1 MNEYYI
7 VMVQDFGETYEYC
20 YPTLEAAQRFMEIER
35 LLCSLWFCKADGTR
49 TQLAVQKAS

>member
-7 VMVQDFGETYEYC
+7 VMVQDFGETYEYR
-20 YPTLEAAQRFMEIER
+20 YLTLEAAQRFMEVER

-49 TQLAVQKAS
+49 TRLAVQKAS